1 MTSTPDEMRLFAAA
15 VSFCGEYH
23 AFVHSNLTL
32 APGCVA
38 CAPSVNALACRTT
51 SGMPNGTT

>member
-1 MTSTPDEMRLFAAA
+1 MRFCAAA
-15 VSFCGEYH
+15 VSFGGEYH
-23 AFVHSNLTL
+23 AFVQISFTL

-38 CAPSVNALACRTT
+38 CAPSVNALMWRTT